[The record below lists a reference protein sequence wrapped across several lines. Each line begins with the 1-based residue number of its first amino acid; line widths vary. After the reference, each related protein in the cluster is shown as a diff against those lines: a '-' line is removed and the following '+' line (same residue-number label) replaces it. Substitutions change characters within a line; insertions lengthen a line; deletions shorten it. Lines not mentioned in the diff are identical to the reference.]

1 MNLTLTEQME
11 LIALCH
17 NTKSFELN
25 NDFDEF
31 FKNLIDLKNKF
42 RSKFNENY
50 IKPLKLYLNSYAG
63 KLTFNEN
70 LDATPLINEYSSD
83 INVFSNFTQYMNS
96 INEINNTTN
105 NEPITLNN
113 KDLLDIFIK
122 LNNSTLDY
130 KITDGNLTEL
140 SRKIL
145 KKLLTTITNNK
156 ISIDEYI
163 KLQKTATKHNIVLDK
178 SDLFQMFKLLD
189 HYSINDLKM
198 LINNNI
204 NFDCNQY
211 NHDFILNLLKDDD
224 LKTINIDKH
233 ELLEFYKTSA
243 IKLNYNDF
251 KEFLFTAKKRN
262 IDFRQTLDYEWLFE
276 LNMFSKTNY
285 NRVFDHISKG
295 FKPKDSLI
303 NVLTDL
309 NILPNITSD
318 SYLIQRLIE
327 ILYSN
332 NIKLNPII
340 DFLNDETNKTII
352 ETFMINN
359 QHRLNDLIKST
370 FITNKKDANLIKKII
385 TSNTWL
391 PLPESI
397 NKLLQHLNI
406 DHIDLIDVYNIY
418 NHYLFNTIINLIS
431 PITKNGLSLNE
442 KIMVAKIIKHK
453 NISNDPETIER
464 FIKKHNFNINQ
475 IKKIAPQLKL
485 ETIIKVSTSNF
496 SDTKI
501 NYLLNITNDRY
512 IEIIINNFDI
522 NKTVLENIYNNILE
536 SHKYKTF
543 IELTNNYYKLNNET
557 ILKLYLNDGFDI
569 FNEFIGSS
577 NNSESTKKLYKSMFK
592 AYIHDYFKDKK
603 FETLDLELDETI
615 PKSIL
620 NLWTLTH
627 EDTINDYNIF
637 ETIDLN
643 LTMKI
648 GQLPVTTCMDYKN
661 GIYNE
666 SLTSNFDAN
675 KKIIFVKN
683 KHNKIIARSIIKL
696 TKIRTGSLDN
706 NNLKKDFAII
716 IERVYSSDTTVN
728 VGKIIYQFVK
738 KHYNNITLLAKSNL
752 CEKQIKQTDTNVFIT
767 YSRNKSQY
775 FDSLGGK
782 INQDDMGQYKNHK
795 LFIL

>member
-63 KLTFNEN
+63 KLAFNEN
-70 LDATPLINEYSSD
+70 LDTTPLINEYSSD

-96 INEINNTTN
+96 INEINNMEN
-105 NEPITLNN
+105 NEPITLND

-145 KKLLTTITNNK
+145 KKLLTSIANNK

-163 KLQKTATKHNIVLDK
+163 KLQKTATEYNIVLDK

-189 HYSINDLKM
+189 RYSINDLKM

-211 NHDFILNLLKDDD
+211 DHDFILNLLKDND
-224 LKTINIDKH
+224 LKAINIDKH
-233 ELLEFYKTSA
+233 KLLEFYKTSA
-243 IKLNYNDF
+243 INVDYNDF
-251 KEFLFTAKKRN
+251 KEFLFTAIKRN
-262 IDFRQTLDYEWLFE
+262 IDFKQTLNYEWLFE
-276 LNMFSKTNY
+276 LNMFCKTTY
-285 NRVFDHISKG
+285 NRVFDHISKD

-303 NVLTDL
+303 NVLIDL
-309 NILPNITSD
+309 NILPNLTSD
-318 SYLIQRLIE
+318 SYLIQKLIE

-359 QHRLNDLIKST
+359 QHRLNDLIKSK

-418 NHYLFNTIINLIS
+418 NHYLFDTIINLIS

-485 ETIIKVSTSNF
+485 ETIIKISTSNF
-496 SDTKI
+496 SDAEI

-522 NKTVLENIYNNILE
+522 NKTVLENVYNNILE
-536 SHKYKTF
+536 SDKYKTF
-543 IELTNNYYKLNNET
+543 IKLTNNCYELNNET
-557 ILKLYLNDGFDI
+557 ILNLYLNDGFDI

-577 NNSESTKKLYKSMFK
+577 NNSESTKQLYKSMFE
-592 AYIHDYFKDKK
+592 AYIHDYFKNKK

-615 PKSIL
+615 PKNIL
-620 NLWTLTH
+620 NIWTSIH
-627 EDTINDYNIF
+627 EDIIDNYNIF

-661 GIYNE
+661 GMYNE

-728 VGKIIYQFVK
+728 VGKIIYQFMK

-752 CEKQIKQTDTNVFIT
+752 SEKQIKQTDTNVFIT
-767 YSRNKSQY
+767 YSRNKTQY

-782 INQDDMGQYKNHK
+782 INQDDMGQYKNHE

>member
-70 LDATPLINEYSSD
+70 LDATSLINEYSSD

-96 INEINNTTN
+96 INEINNIEDN
-105 NEPITLNN
+105 QPITLNN
-113 KDLLDIFIK
+113 NDLLNIFIK

-130 KITDGNLTEL
+130 KLTDGNLTEL
-140 SRKIL
+140 SKKIL
-145 KKLLTTITNNK
+145 KKLLTTISNNTL
-156 ISIDEYI
+156 SIDEYI
-163 KLQKTATKHNIVLDK
+163 ELQKTATEYNIVLDK

-189 HYSINDLKM
+189 RYSINDLKM

-204 NFDCNQY
+204 NFDYNQY
-211 NHDFILNLLKDDD
+211 DHDFILNLLKDND

-276 LNMFSKTNY
+276 SNMFSKTNY

-352 ETFMINN
+352 ETFMMNN
-359 QHRLNDLIKST
+359 QHRLNDLIESK

-418 NHYLFNTIINLIS
+418 NHYLFDTIINLIS

-442 KIMVAKIIKHK
+442 KIMIAKIIKHK

-485 ETIIKVSTSNF
+485 ETIIKISTSNF
-496 SDTKI
+496 SDAEI

-522 NKTVLENIYNNILE
+522 NKTVLENVYNNILE
-536 SHKYKTF
+536 SDKYKTF

-557 ILKLYLNDGFDI
+557 ILNLYLNDGFDI
-569 FNEFIGSS
+569 FNEFIGSP
-577 NNSESTKKLYKSMFK
+577 NNSESTKQLYKSMFE

-627 EDTINDYNIF
+627 EDIIDNYNIF

-738 KHYNNITLLAKSNL
+738 KHYNNITLLTKSNL
-752 CEKQIKQTDTNVFIT
+752 SEKQIKQTDTNIFIT
-767 YSRNKSQY
+767 YSRNKTQY

-782 INQDDMGQYKNHK
+782 INQDDMGQYKNHE

>member
-63 KLTFNEN
+63 KLAFNEN
-70 LDATPLINEYSSD
+70 LDTTPLINEYSSD

-96 INEINNTTN
+96 INEINNMEN

-130 KITDGNLTEL
+130 KITNGNLTEL

-145 KKLLTTITNNK
+145 KKLLTTISNNTL
-156 ISIDEYI
+156 SIDEYI
-163 KLQKTATKHNIVLDK
+163 ELQKTATEYNIVLDK

-189 HYSINDLKM
+189 DYSINDLKT

-204 NFDCNQY
+204 NFDSNQY
-211 NHDFILNLLKDDD
+211 DHDFILNLLKDND
-224 LKTINIDKH
+224 LKAINIDKH

-318 SYLIQRLIE
+318 SYLIQKLIE

-359 QHRLNDLIKST
+359 QHRLNDLIKSK

-418 NHYLFNTIINLIS
+418 NHYLFDTIINLIS
-431 PITKNGLSLNE
+431 PITKNSLSLNE

-453 NISNDPETIER
+453 NISNDPETIEQ

-496 SDTKI
+496 SDAEI
-501 NYLLNITNDRY
+501 NYLLNIANDQY

-522 NKTVLENIYNNILE
+522 NKTVLENVYNNILE
-536 SHKYKTF
+536 SDKYKTF

-557 ILKLYLNDGFDI
+557 ILNLYLNDGFDI
-569 FNEFIGSS
+569 FNEFIESS
-577 NNSESTKKLYKSMFK
+577 NNSESTKQLYKSMFE

-627 EDTINDYNIF
+627 EDIIDNYNIF

-752 CEKQIKQTDTNVFIT
+752 SEKQIKQTDTNIFIT
-767 YSRNKSQY
+767 YSRNKTQY

-782 INQDDMGQYKNHK
+782 INQDDMGQYKNHE

>member
-17 NTKSFELN
+17 NTKSFELD

-63 KLTFNEN
+63 KLAFNEN
-70 LDATPLINEYSSD
+70 LDTTPLINEYSSD
-83 INVFSNFTQYMNS
+83 INVFSNFTQYMDSVNK
-96 INEINNTTN
+96 INDANDNKPITINN
-105 NEPITLNN
+105 NE
-113 KDLLDIFIK
+113 LLDIFIK

-130 KITDGNLTEL
+130 KIIKHDSTD
-140 SRKIL
+140 IL
-145 KKLLTTITNNK
+145 KKLLTNITNNK
-156 ISIDEYI
+156 LSIDEYI
-163 KLQKTATKHNIVLDK
+163 ELQKTATEYNIVLDK
-178 SDLFQMFKLLD
+178 SDLLQMFKLLD
-189 HYSINDLKM
+189 HYSVNDLKI

-211 NHDFILNLLKDDD
+211 DHDFILNLLKDND
-224 LKTINIDKH
+224 LEAININKHDLLKFYKASAINID
-233 ELLEFYKTSA
+233 
-243 IKLNYNDF
+243 YNDF
-251 KEFLFTAKKRN
+251 KEFLFTAAKRN
-262 IDFRQTLDYEWLFE
+262 IDFKKIYDYEWLFE
-276 LNMFSKTNY
+276 SNMFCKTTY

-303 NVLTDL
+303 NVLIDL
-309 NILPNITSD
+309 NILPNLTSN

-340 DFLNDETNKTII
+340 DFLNDESNKTII
-352 ETFMINN
+352 ETFMINH
-359 QHRLNDLIKST
+359 QYKLNDLIKSK

-385 TSNTWL
+385 ISNTWL

-397 NKLLQHLNI
+397 NKLLNHLNI

-418 NHYLFNTIINLIS
+418 NHYLFDTIINLIS

-453 NISNDPETIER
+453 NISNDPETVER

-485 ETIIKVSTSNF
+485 ETIIKVSTSNL
-496 SDTKI
+496 SDTEI
-501 NYLLNITNDRY
+501 SYLLNITNDQY

-522 NKTVLENIYNNILE
+522 NKTVLENVYNNILE

-577 NNSESTKKLYKSMFK
+577 NNSESTKQLYKSMFE
-592 AYIHDYFKDKK
+592 AYIHNYFKDKK

-615 PKSIL
+615 PKNIL
-620 NLWTLTH
+620 KLWTSTH

-648 GQLPVTTCMDYKN
+648 GQLPVTTCMHYKN
-661 GIYNE
+661 GMYNE

-706 NNLKKDFAII
+706 NNLKKEFAII

-728 VGKIIYQFVK
+728 VGKIIYQFMK
-738 KHYNNITLLAKSNL
+738 KYYNNITLLAKSNL
-752 CEKQIKQTDTNVFIT
+752 SEKQIKQTDTNVFIT
-767 YSRNKSQY
+767 YSRNKTQY

-782 INQDDMGQYKNHK
+782 INQDDIGQYKNHE